1 MGVSAVRL
9 RIAFL
14 LASCLGGVIWA
25 QGTDTFEVPAPAAPS
40 PTAPVGQDA
49 PARVYIPVGD
59 PKLRKALLAIERVG
73 GSGAVHK
80 EFQETLRSNM
90 DFVDL
95 FEILPED
102 RLPSASESWD
112 PYRALGVEFV
122 IRSSLSTVSGRPEVE
137 LRLFDVARGL
147 QILGRK
153 YPFVSPSGNAGRE
166 LAHVAGNEVVR
177 ALTGEDGIFRTR
189 ILMSCGSRRKEIY
202 IMDFDGKNIR
212 PITRDGNFALSPSW
226 AQDGRRI
233 LFTSYKPATRGGPLN
248 PNLYSLDLLSNQRR
262 LLSAARG
269 LNTGG
274 VFHPKENK
282 IAYTFS
288 QNGRPEIFVLDLNS
302 NTRRPITRTQFFS
315 VEPAWS
321 PDGSRLAYSSS
332 QTGRPH
338 IFVANADGSG
348 ARRLTFAGVY
358 NSSPNWSPLG
368 DRLVFSG
375 QENRA
380 NNFNI
385 FRIDP
390 SGSNLVRL
398 TDTNWSSEN
407 PVHSPDGRFIAYS
420 SNQKGRYQIHV
431 MTVEGQR
438 ARALTPLELG
448 DCKQPAW
455 SPRL

>member
-1 MGVSAVRL
+1 MGVSIVKGL
-9 RIAFL
+9 GFL
-14 LASCLGGVIWA
+14 MGGGFFSLAMA
-25 QGTDTFEVPAPAAPS
+25 QGADTLQVPAPASPS
-40 PTAPVGQDA
+40 PTAAVGQDA

-59 PKLRKALLAIERVG
+59 PKLRKALLAVERVG
-73 GSGAVHK
+73 GSGSSQR
-80 EFQETLRSNM
+80 EFQETLLSNM

-95 FEILPED
+95 FELLPDD
-102 RLPSASESWD
+102 RLPAAGSSWD

-122 IRSSLSTVSGRPEVE
+122 IRASVSTVNGRPEAEV
-137 LRLFDVARGL
+137 RLFDVARGT

-153 YPFVSPSGNAGRE
+153 YPFVSATGNAGRE
-166 LAHVAGNEVVR
+166 LAHVAGNDVVR

-189 ILMSCGSRRKEIY
+189 LLMSCGAKRKEIH

-212 PITRDGNFALSPSW
+212 AITRDGNFALSPSW
-226 AQDGRRI
+226 APDGRRI
-233 LFTSYKPATRGGPLN
+233 LFTSYKPAVRGGPLN
-248 PNLYSLDLLSNQRR
+248 PNLYLLDLLSNQRR

-274 VFHPKENK
+274 VFHPTQNK

-288 QNGRPEIFVLDLNS
+288 QNGRPEIFVLDIDANA
-302 NTRRPITRTQFFS
+302 RRPITRTQFFS

-338 IFVANADGSG
+338 IFVANADGTG

-358 NSSPNWSPLG
+358 NSSPNWSPQG

-390 SGSNLVRL
+390 TGSNLVRL
-398 TDTNWSSEN
+398 TDSSWSSEN
-407 PVHSPDGRFIAYS
+407 PVHSPDGRFIAFS
-420 SNQKGRYQIHV
+420 SNQNGRYQIYV
-431 MTVEGQR
+431 MTAEGKR
-438 ARALTPLELG
+438 PRALTPLELG